1 MIHTYNQ
8 TSSGSF
14 ETLQKARRDLI
25 GEIDAIMQYDE
36 HAHSSTNQAAI
47 DTWLNIKNEELVH
60 VGELLALINYLDES
74 QRHFVEQGVKEF
86 NERIGN
92 GR

>member
-8 TSSGSF
+8 NTNSNF

-25 GEIDAIMQYDE
+25 GEIDAIMQYDD

-47 DTWLNIKNEELVH
+47 ETWLNIKNEELVH
-60 VGELLALINYLDES
+60 VGELLALCNYLDET
-74 QRHFVEQGVKEF
+74 QRQYVEQGIKEF
-86 NERIGN
+86 NERMGY